1 MYTHGYTLVLIGL
14 ERMSYQRLKVYRE
27 VPRLS
32 SISNQRAMSS
42 VWRMILEVN
51 TVKFYYE
58 DHTVLRLSLRFWS
71 QTANLIKMG
80 LAVNTN

>member
-1 MYTHGYTLVLIGL
+1 MYTHGFTLVLIGL
-14 ERMSYQRLKVYRE
+14 ECMSYQRLKVYRE

-42 VWRMILEVN
+42 VWRMILEVT

-58 DHTVLRLSLRFWS
+58 DRSVLRLSLRFWS

-80 LAVNTN
+80 LAVYTN